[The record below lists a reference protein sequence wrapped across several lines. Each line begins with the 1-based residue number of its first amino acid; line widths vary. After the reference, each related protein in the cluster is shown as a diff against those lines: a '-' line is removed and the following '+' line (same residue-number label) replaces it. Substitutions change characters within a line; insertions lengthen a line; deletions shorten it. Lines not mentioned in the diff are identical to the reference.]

1 MTIKCL
7 KKCGETC
14 QRNIA
19 ATLFTIMGVMSVA
32 AIFLVLVSL

>member
-32 AIFLVLVSL
+32 AIFLVLMSF